1 MNFSGIQKLLH
12 RRYCNEQFG
21 GKKQLDLLVEKKKDL
36 LSRIKDDYDLE
47 DVADVESAIDDQ
59 DISLD
64 WEEYREID
72 YADSSL
78 RCQQM
83 LVDALELL
91 ETGDK
96 KSVHNANKAL
106 ETLVRE
112 ARKVRK
118 ERTEDIPKA
127 QEVISLMDKIIN
139 VCDEHR
145 QK

>member
-1 MNFSGIQKLLH
+1 MSSLQTAKKKLEIL
-12 RRYCNEQFG
+12 EE
-21 GKKQLDLLVEKKKDL
+21 KKTDLLL
-36 LSRIKDDYDLE
+36 RIKDDYDLE
-47 DVADVESAIDDQ
+47 DATDVESAIDDQ
-59 DISLD
+59 DVSLE
-64 WEEYREID
+64 WEEHREID

-96 KSVHNANKAL
+96 KTVHNANKAL

-118 ERTEDIPKA
+118 ERTEDIQKA
-127 QEVISLMDKIIN
+127 QEVISLMDEIIH
-139 VCDEHR
+139 VCDDHR

>member
-1 MNFSGIQKLLH
+1 MSSLQTA
-12 RRYCNEQFG
+12 
-21 GKKQLDLLVEKKKDL
+21 KKQLDLLVEKKNDL
-36 LSRIKDDYDLE
+36 LLRIKDDYDLE
-47 DVADVESAIDDQ
+47 DVTEVESAIDDE
-59 DISLD
+59 DVSLE

-72 YADSSL
+72 YADSSV

-83 LVDALELL
+83 LVDALALL
-91 ETGDK
+91 EAGDK
-96 KSVHNANKAL
+96 KAVHNANKAL

-118 ERTEDIPKA
+118 ERTEDIQKA
-127 QEVISLMDKIIN
+127 QEVISLMDEIIN

>member
-1 MNFSGIQKLLH
+1 MNSLETANKKLDILA
-12 RRYCNEQFG
+12 
-21 GKKQLDLLVEKKKDL
+21 KKKDDL
-36 LSRIKDDYDLE
+36 LLRIKDDYDLE
-47 DVADVESAIDDQ
+47 DETDVESAIDDE
-59 DISLD
+59 DVSLE

-72 YADSSL
+72 YAGSSV

-91 ETGDK
+91 EAGDK

-112 ARKVRK
+112 ARKIRK
-118 ERTEDIPKA
+118 ERTEDIQKA
-127 QEVISLMDKIIN
+127 QEVISLMDEIIN
-139 VCDEHR
+139 VCDDHR

>member
-1 MNFSGIQKLLH
+1 MTSL
-12 RRYCNEQFG
+12 ETA
-21 GKKQLDLLVEKKKDL
+21 KKQLDLLVEKKNDL
-36 LSRIKDDYDLE
+36 LLRIKDDYDLE
-47 DVADVESAIDDQ
+47 DATDVESAIDDE
-59 DISLD
+59 DVSLE

-72 YADSSL
+72 YADSSF

-83 LVDALELL
+83 LVHALELL

-118 ERTEDIPKA
+118 ERTEDIQKA
-127 QEVISLMDKIIN
+127 QEVISLMDEIIN

-145 QK
+145 RK

>member
-1 MNFSGIQKLLH
+1 MNSLQTA
-12 RRYCNEQFG
+12 
-21 GKKQLDLLVEKKKDL
+21 KKQLALLEEKKNNL
-36 LSRIKDDYDLE
+36 LLRIKDDYDLE
-47 DVADVESAIDDQ
+47 DVTEVESAIDDG
-59 DISLD
+59 DVALE
-64 WEEYREID
+64 WEECREID

-83 LVDALELL
+83 LVDALEIL
-91 ETGDK
+91 ETRDK

-118 ERTEDIPKA
+118 ERTEDIQKA
-127 QEVISLMDKIIN
+127 QEVISLMDEIIN

>member
-1 MNFSGIQKLLH
+1 MNSL
-12 RRYCNEQFG
+12 EA
-21 GKKQLDLLVEKKKDL
+21 KKQLDLLVEKKKDL

-59 DISLD
+59 DISLE

-112 ARKVRK
+112 ARKVRR
-118 ERTEDIPKA
+118 ERTEDIQKA
-127 QEVISLMDKIIN
+127 QEVISLMDEIIN

>member
-1 MNFSGIQKLLH
+1 MTSL
-12 RRYCNEQFG
+12 ETA
-21 GKKQLDLLVEKKKDL
+21 KKKLDLLVEQKNDL
-36 LSRIKDDYDLE
+36 LLKIKDDYDLE
-47 DVADVESAIDDQ
+47 DESCEDAAAVESAIDDG
-59 DISLD
+59 DISLE

-72 YADSSL
+72 YVGSSI
-78 RCQQM
+78 RCQQK

-106 ETLVRE
+106 ETLVRD

-118 ERTEDIPKA
+118 ERTEDIQKA
-127 QEVISLMDKIIN
+127 QEVISLLDEIIN

>member
-1 MNFSGIQKLLH
+1 MNPL
-12 RRYCNEQFG
+12 ETA
-21 GKKQLDLLVEKKKDL
+21 KKQLALLEEKKNGL
-36 LSRIKDDYDLE
+36 LLRIKDDYDLE
-47 DVADVESAIDDQ
+47 DVTEVESAIDDE
-59 DISLD
+59 DVSLE

-72 YADSSL
+72 YADSSV

-112 ARKVRK
+112 ARKIRK
-118 ERTEDIPKA
+118 ERTKDIQKA
-127 QEVISLMDKIIN
+127 QEVISLMDEIIN

-145 QK
+145 QKKFFWPYKVTL

>member
-1 MNFSGIQKLLH
+1 MTNL
-12 RRYCNEQFG
+12 ETA
-21 GKKQLDLLVEKKKDL
+21 KKQLDLLVEKKNDL
-36 LSRIKDDYDLE
+36 LLRNKDDYDLE
-47 DVADVESAIDDQ
+47 DVADVESAIDDE
-59 DISLD
+59 DVSLE

-72 YADSSL
+72 YADSSV

-91 ETGDK
+91 EAGDK

-118 ERTEDIPKA
+118 ERTEDIQKA
-127 QEVISLMDKIIN
+127 QEVISLMDEIIN

>member
-1 MNFSGIQKLLH
+1 MTSL
-12 RRYCNEQFG
+12 ETA
-21 GKKQLDLLVEKKKDL
+21 KKQLDLLVEKKNDL
-36 LSRIKDDYDLE
+36 LLRIKDDYDLE
-47 DVADVESAIDDQ
+47 DVADVESAIDDE
-59 DISLD
+59 DVSLE

-72 YADSSL
+72 YVDNSL

-118 ERTEDIPKA
+118 ERTEDIQKA
-127 QEVISLMDKIIN
+127 QEVISLMDEIIN

>member
-1 MNFSGIQKLLH
+1 MNSLETAKS
-12 RRYCNEQFG
+12 
-21 GKKQLDLLVEKKKDL
+21 QLVLLVEKKNDL
-36 LSRIKDDYDLE
+36 LLRIKDDYDLE
-47 DVADVESAIDDQ
+47 DVTEVESAIDDE
-59 DISLD
+59 DVSLE
-64 WEEYREID
+64 WEECREID
-72 YADSSL
+72 YAGSSV

-118 ERTEDIPKA
+118 ERTEDIQKA
-127 QEVISLMDKIIN
+127 QEVISLMDEIIN
-139 VCDEHR
+139 VCDDHR

>member
-1 MNFSGIQKLLH
+1 MTSL
-12 RRYCNEQFG
+12 EAA
-21 GKKQLDLLVEKKKDL
+21 KKQLDLLVAKKNDL
-36 LSRIKDDYDLE
+36 LLRIKDDYDLE
-47 DVADVESAIDDQ
+47 DATDVESAIDDE
-59 DISLD
+59 DVSLE

-72 YADSSL
+72 YADSSV
-78 RCQQM
+78 RCQRM

-118 ERTEDIPKA
+118 ERTEDIQKA
-127 QEVISLMDKIIN
+127 QEVISLMDEIIN

>member
-1 MNFSGIQKLLH
+1 MNSLETAKKKSALLA
-12 RRYCNEQFG
+12 E
-21 GKKQLDLLVEKKKDL
+21 KKNDLLL
-36 LSRIKDDYDLE
+36 RIKDDYDLE
-47 DVADVESAIDDQ
+47 DATDVESAIDDE
-59 DISLD
+59 DVALE
-64 WEEYREID
+64 WEECREID

-91 ETGDK
+91 EAGNK

-112 ARKVRK
+112 ARKIRK
-118 ERTEDIPKA
+118 EKTKDIQKA
-127 QEVISLMDKIIN
+127 QEVISLMDEIIN
-139 VCDEHR
+139 VCDEYR

>member
-1 MNFSGIQKLLH
+1 M
-12 RRYCNEQFG
+12 
-21 GKKQLDLLVEKKKDL
+21 
-36 LSRIKDDYDLE
+36 RIKDDYDFE
-47 DVADVESAIDDQ
+47 DATDVESAIDDE
-59 DISLD
+59 DVSLE

-72 YADSSL
+72 YADSSV

-118 ERTEDIPKA
+118 ERTEDIQKA
-127 QEVISLMDKIIN
+127 QEVISLMDEIIN
-139 VCDEHR
+139 ICDEHR

>member
-1 MNFSGIQKLLH
+1 MNPLETAKEKLELLVQK
-12 RRYCNEQFG
+12 
-21 GKKQLDLLVEKKKDL
+21 KDDLLL
-36 LSRIKDDYDLE
+36 RIKEDYDLD
-47 DVADVESAIDDQ
+47 DVTDVESAIDDQ
-59 DISLD
+59 DVSLE

-72 YADSSL
+72 YADSSV

-118 ERTEDIPKA
+118 ERTEDIQKA
-127 QEVISLMDKIIN
+127 QEVISLMDEIIN

>member
-1 MNFSGIQKLLH
+1 MNSLETANKKLDILA
-12 RRYCNEQFG
+12 
-21 GKKQLDLLVEKKKDL
+21 KKKDDL
-36 LSRIKDDYDLE
+36 LLRIKDDYDFE
-47 DVADVESAIDDQ
+47 DVTEVGSAIDDGEVA
-59 DISLD
+59 LE
-64 WEEYREID
+64 WEECREID

-112 ARKVRK
+112 ARKIRK
-118 ERTEDIPKA
+118 EKTKDIQKA
-127 QEVISLMDKIIN
+127 QEVVSLMDEIIN
-139 VCDEHR
+139 VCDEYR

>member
-1 MNFSGIQKLLH
+1 MLH

>member
-1 MNFSGIQKLLH
+1 MNSLETANKKLDILA
-12 RRYCNEQFG
+12 
-21 GKKQLDLLVEKKKDL
+21 KKKDDL
-36 LSRIKDDYDLE
+36 LLRIKDDYDFE
-47 DVADVESAIDDQ
+47 DVTEVGSAIDDGEVA
-59 DISLD
+59 LE
-64 WEEYREID
+64 WEECREID

-112 ARKVRK
+112 ARKIRK
-118 ERTEDIPKA
+118 EKTKDIQKA
-127 QEVISLMDKIIN
+127 QKVVSLMDEIIN
-139 VCDEHR
+139 VCDEYR

>member
-1 MNFSGIQKLLH
+1 MNSLETANKKLDILA
-12 RRYCNEQFG
+12 
-21 GKKQLDLLVEKKKDL
+21 KKKDDL
-36 LSRIKDDYDLE
+36 LLRIKDDYDLE
-47 DVADVESAIDDQ
+47 DETDVESAIDDE
-59 DISLD
+59 DVSLE

-112 ARKVRK
+112 ARKIRK
-118 ERTEDIPKA
+118 EKTKDIQKA
-127 QEVISLMDKIIN
+127 QEVVSLMDEIIN
-139 VCDEHR
+139 VCDEYR